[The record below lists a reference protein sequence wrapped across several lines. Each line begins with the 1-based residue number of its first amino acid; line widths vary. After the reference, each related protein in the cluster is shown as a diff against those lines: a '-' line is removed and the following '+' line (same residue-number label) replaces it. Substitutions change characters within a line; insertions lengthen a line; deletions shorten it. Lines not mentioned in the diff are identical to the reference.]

1 LEEGV
6 CAEAGPVSASER
18 GQKITISVPVVPTV
32 QNVQAVNQ
40 KYEVTVTENQTT
52 SRALDGVKI
61 LAFEQVLSGPFATCL
76 LADMGAEVIK
86 VERPGVGDVIRSWD
100 SVVKGLSSGY
110 VWLNRNKRSLTVDVK
125 KEIGR
130 EILQELA
137 KKSDIF
143 FENYAPGVAER
154 LGLGYHKLSEIN
166 PRLIYCSLSGYG
178 QDGPYRDVKAYDL
191 LIQGEGGII
200 ATTGYPDKPA
210 RAGIAIA
217 DIASGMYAAIGILL
231 ALYQREK
238 TGQGQLID
246 VSMLDSIVSWLGYF
260 PHHYWHAGEE
270 PARVGMRHHYVTPY
284 GPYLAGDGEY
294 VNLAVASASDWEIF
308 CKKVIEKPEL
318 LKDPRFATV
327 EGRRKNRG
335 LLEEMIE
342 NIFLEKDH
350 KHWLEQLKKAELPHG
365 IVRGIAQVLAHPQV
379 AARKLIREAESPV
392 GKVPVIANALK
403 LSRSEARY
411 DRIPALGEDNEAILR
426 ELGYDATAIETLR
439 LERVI

>member
-1 LEEGV
+1 M
-6 CAEAGPVSASER
+6 
-18 GQKITISVPVVPTV
+18 
-32 QNVQAVNQ
+32 
-40 KYEVTVTENQTT
+40 
-52 SRALDGVKI
+52 
-61 LAFEQVLSGPFATCL
+61 SGL
-76 LADMGAEVIK
+76 
-86 VERPGVGDVIRSWD
+86 
-100 SVVKGLSSGY
+100 
-110 VWLNRNKRSLTVDVK
+110 
-125 KEIGR
+125 
-130 EILQELA
+130 
-137 KKSDIF
+137 
-143 FENYAPGVAER
+143 
-154 LGLGYHKLSEIN
+154 N

-238 TGQGQLID
+238 TGEGQWID

-294 VNLAVASASDWEIF
+294 VNLAVASAADWEVF
-308 CKKVIEKPEL
+308 CREVIERPEFL
-318 LKDPRFATV
+318 EDPRFGTV

-335 LLEEMIE
+335 LLEETIE
-342 NIFLEKDH
+342 NIFREKDH
-350 KHWLEQLKKAELPHG
+350 KHWLAQLKKAELPHG

-392 GKVPVIANALK
+392 GAVPVIANALK
-403 LSRSEARY
+403 MSRSEARY
-411 DRIPALGEDNEAILR
+411 DRIPALGENNEEILR
-426 ELGYDATAIETLR
+426 ALGYGREEIDALKREK
-439 LERVI
+439 VI

>member
-1 LEEGV
+1 M
-6 CAEAGPVSASER
+6 PD
-18 GQKITISVPVVPTV
+18 
-32 QNVQAVNQ
+32 QNKAP
-40 KYEVTVTENQTT
+40 
-52 SRALDGVKI
+52 RALDGVKI

-125 KEIGR
+125 KEKGR
-130 EILQELA
+130 EILQALA
-137 KKSDIF
+137 KRSDIF
-143 FENYAPGVAER
+143 FENYAPGVAGR
-154 LGLGYHKLSEIN
+154 LGLGYEELSGLN

-217 DIASGMYAAIGILL
+217 DIASGMYAAMGILL

-238 TGQGQLID
+238 TGEGQLID
-246 VSMLDSIVSWLGYF
+246 VAMLDSIVSWLGYF

-270 PARVGMRHHYVTPY
+270 PGRVGMRHHYVCPY

-294 VNLAVASASDWEIF
+294 VNLAVASPADWKVFCEI
-308 CKKVIEKPEL
+308 VVEKPEL
-318 LKDPRFATV
+318 LTDSRFATV
-327 EGRRKNRG
+327 QDRRKNRAR
-335 LLEEMIE
+335 LEETIE
-342 NIFLEKDH
+342 NIFLTRDH
-350 KHWLEQLKKAELPHG
+350 RHWLERLKKAELPHG

-379 AARKLIREAESPV
+379 AARKLIREADSPV

-403 LSRSEARY
+403 MSRSEARY
-411 DRIPALGEDNEAILR
+411 ERIPALGENNHDILAH
-426 ELGYDATAIETLR
+426 LGYGAEEIEALKR
-439 LERVI
+439 DKVI

>member
-1 LEEGV
+1 M
-6 CAEAGPVSASER
+6 AEIRKPSG
-18 GQKITISVPVVPTV
+18 
-32 QNVQAVNQ
+32 
-40 KYEVTVTENQTT
+40 
-52 SRALDGVKI
+52 ALDGVKI

-125 KEIGR
+125 QTKGR
-130 EILQELA
+130 EIIQELA
-137 KKSDIF
+137 KRSDIF
-143 FENYAPGVAER
+143 FENYAPGVAGR
-154 LGLGYHKLSEIN
+154 LGIGYETLSGIN

-238 TGQGQLID
+238 TGAGQLID

-260 PHHYWHAGEE
+260 PHHFWHAGEE

-284 GPYLAGDGEY
+284 GPYLAGDGQY
-294 VNLAVASASDWEIF
+294 VNLAVASAADWEVF
-308 CKKVIEKPEL
+308 CRKVIEKPEL
-318 LKDPRFATV
+318 LEDPRFATV
-327 EGRRKNRG
+327 EGRRRNRG
-335 LLEEMIE
+335 ELEEMIE
-342 NIFLEKDH
+342 RLFLEKDH
-350 KHWLEQLKKAELPHG
+350 KHWLERLKNAELPYG

-379 AARKLIREAESPV
+379 AARKLIREAASPV
-392 GKVPVIANALK
+392 GEVPVIANALK
-403 LSRSEARY
+403 MSASEARY
-411 DRIPALGEDNEAILR
+411 DRIPGLGEDSEAILR
-426 ELGYDATAIETLR
+426 ELGYDAEDTAKLR
-439 LERVI
+439 AEKVI

>member
-1 LEEGV
+1 V
-6 CAEAGPVSASER
+6 AE
-18 GQKITISVPVVPTV
+18 
-32 QNVQAVNQ
+32 NQ
-40 KYEVTVTENQTT
+40 KPV
-52 SRALDGVKI
+52 RALDGVKI

-125 KEIGR
+125 KEAGR
-130 EILQELA
+130 DILRRLA
-137 KKSDIF
+137 ERSDIF
-143 FENYAPGVAER
+143 FENYAPGVAGR
-154 LGLGYHKLSEIN
+154 LGVGYDKLSEVN
-166 PRLIYCSLSGYG
+166 PRLIYCLISGYG

-217 DIASGMYAAIGILL
+217 DIASGMYAAIGILM

-238 TGQGQLID
+238 TGKGQFID

-308 CKKVIEKPEL
+308 CRKVIDKPEL
-318 LKDPRFATV
+318 LEDPRFATV
-327 EGRRKNRG
+327 EGRRKNRAV
-335 LLEEMIE
+335 LEETIE
-342 NIFLEKDH
+342 NVFLERDH

-365 IVRGIAQVLAHPQV
+365 VVRGIAQVLAHPQV

-403 LSRSEARY
+403 MSASQARY

-426 ELGYDATAIETLR
+426 DIGYDASAIDSLKR
-439 LERVI
+439 DKVI